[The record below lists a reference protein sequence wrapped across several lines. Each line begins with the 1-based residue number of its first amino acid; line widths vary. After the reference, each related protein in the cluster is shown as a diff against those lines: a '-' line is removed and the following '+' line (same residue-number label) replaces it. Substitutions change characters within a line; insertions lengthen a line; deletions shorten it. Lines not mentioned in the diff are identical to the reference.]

1 MEKGRETNIKA
12 DDTSQE
18 VKLLGSPTPIDEQV
32 SSHKRIA
39 KNTVFLYFR
48 MMITMVVGLFTSRVV
63 LNTLGVEDYGINN
76 VVGGVV
82 AMFSLISASISG
94 SIGRFITFELGSG
107 NKEKLKRV
115 FSTSVTIQ
123 IILAIIVVIVAEI
136 IGIWFLNNELQ
147 INPDRII
154 AAHWVFHCSLITFAV
169 GLISLPYNAC
179 IVAHEKMNVYAYIS
193 ILEVVLKLVI
203 VYMLLISPFDK
214 LETYAVLG
222 VCVALLIRL
231 IYGWYCKRQ
240 FEECTYN
247 FILDKTLFK
256 QMFGFAGWQ
265 LVGSS
270 AAILRGQGSDI
281 LINIFTKTTVVNAA
295 AGIAATLTGVISGFV
310 GNFTMAFTPQI
321 TKLYAAQKFDELIK
335 LIYMGCKFAPYLML
349 FIALPV
355 FFNAHYI
362 LELWLGIVPEHTVNF
377 VLITILYMF
386 NELMAQ
392 PLIHAKNANG
402 KIRNYQII
410 VGGVLLLTL
419 PIAYVA
425 LKLGA
430 PIEAVFIAKLATS
443 VMAMLVRLYMLRGD
457 LPGLSVGHFLR
468 NVDLKVILVALIAA
482 ILPTISFYSIGN
494 HLIQFCTTSVV
505 AIICTAFSV
514 YYIGC
519 TKLEQQQIKSQLAKI
534 KAKFSK

>member
-1 MEKGRETNIKA
+1 MAQADEILEDKNRLQASQETNC
-12 DDTSQE
+12 E
-18 VKLLGSPTPIDEQV
+18 EV
-32 SSHKRIA
+32 SSRKRIA

-48 MMITMVVGLFTSRVV
+48 MLITMVVGLFTSRVV

-82 AMFSLISASISG
+82 AMFSLISASISA
-94 SIGRFITFELGSG
+94 SIGRFITFELGTG
-107 NKEKLKRV
+107 NMEKLKKV

-136 IGIWFLNNELQ
+136 VGIWFLNNELQ
-147 INPDRII
+147 INPDRMV

-169 GLISLPYNAC
+169 NLISLPYNAC
-179 IVAHEKMNVYAYIS
+179 IVAHERMNVYAYIS

-222 VCVALLIRL
+222 VCVAILIRL
-231 IYGWYCKRQ
+231 IYGWYCKRK
-240 FEECTYN
+240 FEECTYH
-247 FILDKTLFK
+247 IVLDKTLFK
-256 QMFGFAGWQ
+256 QMFGFAGWE

-321 TKLYAAQKFDELIK
+321 TKLYAAQKFNELLK
-335 LIYMGCKFAPYLML
+335 LLYMGCKFAPYLML
-349 FIALPV
+349 FIALPI
-355 FFNAHYI
+355 FFNARFI
-362 LELWLGIVPEHTVNF
+362 LNLWLGQVPEHTVNF
-377 VLITILYMF
+377 VIITILFMF
-386 NELMAQ
+386 NELMAR
-392 PLIHAKNANG
+392 PLITAKLANG
-402 KIRNYQII
+402 VIRNYQII

-430 PIEAVFIAKLATS
+430 PVEAVFVAKLATS
-443 VMAMLVRLYMLRGD
+443 VMATFVRLYMLRGD
-457 LPGLSVGHFLR
+457 LPGLSIRDFIKNVYLR
-468 NVDLKVILVALIAA
+468 VILVGLVAT
-482 ILPTISFYSIGN
+482 ILPAISYNYINDGT
-494 HLIQFCTTSVV
+494 IQFISTTIIAVISV
-505 AIICTAFSV
+505 AISV

-519 TKLEQQQIKSQLAKI
+519 TKVEQMQLKSQTQKI
-534 KAKFSK
+534 LLKFKR

>member
-1 MEKGRETNIKA
+1 MVQANEIIKENETPQTQQETNH
-12 DDTSQE
+12 E
-18 VKLLGSPTPIDEQV
+18 EV

-39 KNTVFLYFR
+39 KNTVYLYFR
-48 MMITMVVGLFTSRVV
+48 MMITIIVGLFTSRIV

-82 AMFSLISASISG
+82 TMFSLISASISG
-94 SIGRFITFELGSG
+94 SIGRFITFELGTG
-107 NKEKLKRV
+107 NKDKLKKI

-123 IILAIIVVIVAEI
+123 IILAIIVVIIAEI

-147 INPDRII
+147 INPDRIV

-179 IVAHEKMNVYAYIS
+179 IVAHERMNVYAYIS

-203 VYMLLISPFDK
+203 VYMLLITPFDK

-222 VCVALLIRL
+222 ACVAIIIRL

-240 FEECTYN
+240 FEECSYH

-265 LVGSS
+265 MLGSS
-270 AAILRGQGSDI
+270 AAVLRGQGSDI
-281 LINIFTKTTVVNAA
+281 LINIFAKTTVANAA
-295 AGIAATLTGVISGFV
+295 TGIAATLTGVISGFV
-310 GNFTMAFTPQI
+310 GNFTAAFTPQI
-321 TKLYAAQKFDELIK
+321 TKLYASQKFDELIK
-335 LIYMGCKFAPYLML
+335 LIYMGAKFAPYLLL
-349 FIALPV
+349 FIALPI
-355 FFNAHYI
+355 FFNAKFI
-362 LELWLGIVPEHTVNF
+362 LELWLGVVPNHTVNF
-377 VLITILYMF
+377 VLITILFMF
-386 NELMAQ
+386 NELIAQ

-402 KIRNYQII
+402 NIRNYQII

-430 PIEAVFIAKLATS
+430 PIEIVFIAKLITS
-443 VMAMLVRLYMLRGD
+443 IMAMIVRLYMLRGD
-457 LPGLSVGHFLR
+457 LPRLSVSHFIIYVYLR
-468 NVDLKVILVALIAA
+468 VIAVALIAA
-482 ILPTISFYSIGN
+482 ILPAISFYTIEN
-494 HLIQFCTTSVV
+494 QLLQFCTTTIV
-505 AIICTAFSV
+505 AILSVAICV
-514 YYIGC
+514 YCIGC
-519 TKLEQQQIKSQLAKI
+519 TKIEQDQLKLHAKKI
-534 KAKFSK
+534 ILKFKR